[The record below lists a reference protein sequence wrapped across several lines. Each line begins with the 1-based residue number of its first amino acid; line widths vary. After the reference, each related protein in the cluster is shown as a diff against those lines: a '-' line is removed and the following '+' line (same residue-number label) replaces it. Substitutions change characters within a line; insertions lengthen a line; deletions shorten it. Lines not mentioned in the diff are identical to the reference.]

1 MPEALNQRIEACYQL
16 AEAFFKRPFKRPNV
30 SLTLRG
36 QSAGMAHLQENKL
49 RFNPQLYRNNT
60 EDFLRQT
67 VAHEVAHLVA
77 HQMFGSRI
85 QPYGEEWQLIMRGVY
100 ELPPLRCHSYAVKR
114 RPATRYLY
122 QCQCTDSELPFTSRR
137 HALVSRGQRYLCRRC
152 RATLIFTGKTRIE

>member
-16 AEAFFKRPFKRPNV
+16 AEVFFKRPFKRPNV

-49 RFNPQLYRNNT
+49 RFNPQLYRNNP

-85 QPYGEEWQLIMRGVY
+85 QPHGEEWQLIMRGVY